1 MEGMRFPNI
10 RAALS
15 AAVVIAMTL
24 GGAAPAAAAMSDEE
38 REATFWRVAVV
49 DFAGRTPGKVD
60 GATAGVRVAA
70 SLRNS
75 KRFHVID
82 PRTIRGAIKKL
93 KINTSTGQLEDDDA
107 KRLCKELRVDGVFA
121 GKIEGPNLT
130 LSLYSASSG
139 RLFSRYRFTI
149 TPQFPLNE
157 AASVA
162 KSYTSRLPYD
172 GLVVSVRRDLA
183 LINLGTANGIGN
195 GSKIYAFE
203 FESMARDVDGAVR
216 GGNRRALAEL
226 EVVRSEQHGAW
237 VRPLKGAMPEQF
249 TKISLRPVVG
259 TAELKPIEKA
269 DESLG
274 TPWLHMEVSG
284 DVGLLLK
291 SYELQGTGARF
302 TSSTT
307 LFPAPGL
314 SAQWFPTKM
323 LGVSFSLRHGFIPF
337 RRKEGSGP
345 DRRLETYEGSTDTV
359 LLEGKLRKV
368 FSTGSFAGGSIAGA
382 GGAYYSRFTV
392 EKQDPLVLTNDS
404 YMGPIVGVEA
414 YLPMLDRITLHT
426 RLGVVPYAVV
436 SEAPVD
442 NGKGSAFGVVGEVG
456 LDYHIN
462 DKLFMSFDY
471 GADSFTTSFPSDGGT
486 RGLQN
491 PKSTDLYH
499 GITITLGYRSYR

>member
-1 MEGMRFPNI
+1 MGLMRFPRI
-10 RAALS
+10 RATLTLAALLVT
-15 AAVVIAMTL
+15 AAL
-24 GGAAPAAAAMSDEE
+24 GAPSRAAAMSSEE

-49 DFAGRTPGKVD
+49 DFSGRTSAKVD

-82 PRTIRGAIKKL
+82 PRTVRAALKKL
-93 KINTSTGQLEDDDA
+93 KIDPRTGPLQEADA
-107 KRLCKELRVDGVFA
+107 KRLAKELRVDGIFS
-121 GKIEGPNLT
+121 GKIEGANLT
-130 LSLYSASSG
+130 LSLYSGSG
-139 RLFSRYRFTI
+139 RLFSRYRFAI
-149 TPQFPLNE
+149 TPQFPLSE
-157 AASVA
+157 AANVA
-162 KSYTSRLPYD
+162 KSYTQRLPYD

-259 TAELKPIEKA
+259 TAELKPVAKA
-269 DESLG
+269 EEMVG
-274 TPWLHMEVSG
+274 TPWLALEISG

-291 SYELQGTGARF
+291 SYELEGTGARF

-314 SAQWFPTKM
+314 SVQWFPTK
-323 LGVSFSLRHGFIPF
+323 LAGVGFSIRHGFIPF

-345 DRRLETYEGSTDTV
+345 DRRLETYDGSTDTV
-359 LLEGKLRKV
+359 ILDGKLRRV
-368 FSTGSFAGGSIAGA
+368 FSKGSFAGGSISLT
-382 GGAYYSRFTV
+382 GGAYYSRFSV

-404 YMGPIVGVEA
+404 YMGPILGGEV
-414 YLPMLDRITLHT
+414 YLPLLDRISLHS
-426 RLGVVPYAVV
+426 RLGVIPFAIV

-442 NGKGSAFGVVGEVG
+442 NGKGSAFGVIGEVG

-462 DKLFMSFDY
+462 DKMFMSFDY
-471 GADSFTTSFPSDGGT
+471 GADSFSTKYPSDGGS

-491 PKSTDLYH
+491 PKSSDLYH
-499 GITITLGYRSYR
+499 GVTITVGYRSYR